1 MFTNNL
7 RQLAISYP
15 SHCNPLRCRAAVN
28 FRSIGLIALLLCTTL
43 FVSSTVSAG
52 QLNAD
57 RTILV
62 MGDSISAGYGIQ
74 REQGWVHLLNQSLLA
89 NEYQWRAVNASVSG
103 ETTGGGL
110 ARLPALLEEHAPQM
124 VLIELGGNDGLRG
137 YPVDNIRRNLEQMV
151 SLVKATG
158 AKPVI
163 MAMRIPPNYGPRYTR
178 QFDGVFAEVAETTDS
193 ELVPFFLNDIALEPG
208 MMQRDGIHPTAEA
221 QPTLA
226 ATVQEAL
233 APLLTD

>member
-1 MFTNNL
+1 M
-7 RQLAISYP
+7 
-15 SHCNPLRCRAAVN
+15 N
-28 FRSIGLIALLLCTTL
+28 FRSIGLIALLLSTTL

-89 NEYQWRAVNASVSG
+89 NEHQWRAVNASVSG

-193 ELVPFFLNDIALEPG
+193 ELVPFFLNDIALQPG